1 MSLIELDLCIDRK
14 TLRNY
19 VYEHQDKFKEYFE
32 WVPIKVNENRAWKQL
47 KIQPCELE
55 EVQSLHNKLK
65 SFFSNE
71 KINCYFYILEKNHSI
86 GTHSDPTTLCSIN
99 ILLSDRNAPIIIDNK
114 KYALANE
121 ARVDIV
127 FSEDLK
133 KTLQALLPMT
143 WIIII
148 ETALSLIGETVSI
161 DV

>member
-19 VYEHQDKFKEYFE
+19 VYEHQDKFQEYFE
-32 WVPIKVNENRAWKQL
+32 WVPIKVNESRAWKQL

-55 EVQSLHNKLK
+55 EVQGLHNKLK

-114 KYALANE
+114 KYFYNTALLDTSREHSVPSSDND
-121 ARVDIV
+121 RVMLK
-127 FSEDLK
+127 FSFTKTSFEVAKERLCLLK
-133 KTLQALLPMT
+133 K
-143 WIIII
+143 
-148 ETALSLIGETVSI
+148 
-161 DV
+161 